1 MTELVLIGVALMAA
15 ATGYYEAAKVEQQN
29 GCGPWGLTP
38 SVCGLACLVI
48 GFLGAVV
55 FEPIVVGAIVGV
67 VAYNEFTRYEELR
80 QERLAG
86 KPARLWSIGVGVL
99 ALVGMILTSL
109 VVVGG
114 ASLIAGLVGGLLLV
128 KADRDE
134 LVEVNNTLRQEKDEL
149 IAEKRS
155 AAAERSKRPA
165 TPAPEPAGT
174 DNSYSNAVAAALC
187 AEKPKPSAPNVVS
200 LPVHTGSD
208 LLPRTPSPGAGGND
222 LLPSR
227 R

>member
-15 ATGYYEAAKVEQQN
+15 ATGYYEAAKVEQQD

-38 SVCGLACLVI
+38 SVCGLACVVI

-55 FEPIVVGAIVGV
+55 FEPVVVGAIVGV
-67 VAYNEFTRYEELR
+67 VGYNELIRYEELR

-86 KPARLWSIGVGVL
+86 KPARLWSIGLGMLAVVGT
-99 ALVGMILTSL
+99 MLTSV

-114 ASLIAGLVGGLLLV
+114 VSLVAGLASGLLLM

-134 LVEVNNTLRQEKDEL
+134 LIEVNNTLRQEKDEL

-165 TPAPEPAGT
+165 TPEPAPART
-174 DNSYSNAVAAALC
+174 DNYSNAVAAALR
-187 AEKPKPSAPNVVS
+187 AEHPKPSANNVVP
-200 LPVHTGSD
+200 LTVHTGSD
-208 LLPRTPSPGAGGND
+208 LLPRTPSAGAGGND